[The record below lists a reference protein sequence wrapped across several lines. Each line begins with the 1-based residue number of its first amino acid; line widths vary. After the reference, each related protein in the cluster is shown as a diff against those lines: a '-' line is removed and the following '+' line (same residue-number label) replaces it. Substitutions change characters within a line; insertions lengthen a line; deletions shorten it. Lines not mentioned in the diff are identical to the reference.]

1 MRRDRVYG
9 QIVRGRT
16 ASYLRREDGVLQIV
30 RPAPVSSDTVAIE
43 LALATLG
50 LALGAAAVMAG
61 HTALAVLLL
70 VTGIAHP
77 GARVVRILLARR
89 RARIAIRPENKPA
102 AAPLGLHVVR
112 LETPVPA
119 ARAQASAIRLP
130 DTAAS
135 PQE

>member
-1 MRRDRVYG
+1 M
-9 QIVRGRT
+9 
-16 ASYLRREDGVLQIV
+16 LQIV

-50 LALGAAAVMAG
+50 VALGAAAVMAG
-61 HTALAVLLL
+61 HVALAVLLL
-70 VTGIAHP
+70 VTGFAHP
-77 GARVVRILLARR
+77 AARVVRDLLAGR
-89 RARIAIRPENKPA
+89 RARGAIRPETTA
-102 AAPLGLHVVR
+102 TAPPIGLRVVR

-119 ARAQASAIRLP
+119 ARVQASAVRLP